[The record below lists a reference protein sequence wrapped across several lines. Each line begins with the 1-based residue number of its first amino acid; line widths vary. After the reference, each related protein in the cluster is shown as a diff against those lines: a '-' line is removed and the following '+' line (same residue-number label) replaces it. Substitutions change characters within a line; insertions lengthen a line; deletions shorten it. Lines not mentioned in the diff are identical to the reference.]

1 MAAGSKSAVVLAVAG
16 NGFLTVAKFVAFL
29 LSGSGAM
36 MSEAIHSF
44 ADTANQVL
52 LMVGIGRSDRPATAA
67 FHYGFGAERFFFAL
81 MSAVGIFILGA
92 GVTVYHGVHTLL
104 HPGELNVGWLDYSV
118 LALAFIVEMYVLLQ
132 AVKVANTERGE
143 KPLMAFL
150 RESSDPTLAAVL
162 LEDGVAC
169 LGVLIAASGML
180 AAQLTGN
187 PLFDSLATLTIG
199 LLLGLVAVWL
209 GYKNRGLILGRAIP
223 VEVQE
228 EVHSYLMA
236 QPSVESVNAVKTRI
250 VGAGNFKYKAEI
262 DWDGAFLG
270 EQCADWVGEQAST
283 LGTPQGAKAFARS
296 FGAKMTQALAL
307 EIDRMEGELRQR
319 HPQLQ
324 HLDFESDPG
333 RDVPPGAGGPIG

>member
-16 NGFLTVAKFVAFL
+16 NGFLTVAKFIAFL

-36 MSEAIHSF
+36 LSESIHSF
-44 ADTANQVL
+44 ADTSNQIL
-52 LMVGIGRSDRPATAA
+52 LMVGIGRSDKPATAA

-81 MSAVGIFILGA
+81 MSAVGIFVLGA

-118 LALAFIVEMYVLLQ
+118 LALAFVVEMYVLMQ
-132 AVKVANTERGE
+132 ALKVANQERGS
-143 KPLMAFL
+143 KPLMSFL
-150 RESSDPTLAAVL
+150 KESSDPTLAAVL

-169 LGVLIAASGML
+169 LGVVIAAAGML

-187 PLFDSLATLTIG
+187 TLFDSLATLTIG
-199 LLLGLVAVWL
+199 VLLGLVAVWL

-223 VEVQE
+223 QEVQDGVLE
-228 EVHSYLMA
+228 YLSA
-236 QPSVESVNAVKTRI
+236 QPSVELVSSIKTRI

-262 DWDGAFLG
+262 DWDGAYLG
-270 EQCADWVGEQAST
+270 ELQADWVAGQAAD
-283 LGTPQGAKAFARS
+283 LGSPESAKAFARE

-307 EIDRMEGELRQR
+307 EIDRMEGELQQR
-319 HPQLQ
+319 YPQLQ

-333 RDVPPGAGGPIG
+333 HGPADG